1 MSDLKQAKCR
11 IMELEQEN
19 GRLKKRNRDAYSARK
34 EIKGELETIK
44 LKCKQANE
52 SADIT
57 RQKGA
62 TMYVYVK
69 WLTDRLHSIEGQ
81 DGQSLEDYDK
91 ALQGEFNERER

>member
-1 MSDLKQAKCR
+1 MNELKQAKCR

-34 EIKGELETIK
+34 EIKEELKTIE
-44 LKCKQANE
+44 LKCKKANDA
-52 SADIT
+52 ADII

-81 DGQSLEDYDK
+81 DGQTLEEYDK
-91 ALQGEFNERER
+91 SLQAEFNAR

>member
-1 MSDLKQAKCR
+1 MNDLKQAKCR

-19 GRLKKRNRDAYSARK
+19 SRLKKRKLDAYSARK
-34 EIKGELETIK
+34 EMKEELKAIE

-52 SADIT
+52 SADII

-69 WLTDRLHSIEGQ
+69 WPTDRLHSIEGQ

-91 ALQGEFNERER
+91 ALQGEFNERDR

>member
-1 MSDLKQAKCR
+1 MSNELKQAECR

-19 GRLKKRNRDAYSARK
+19 SRLKKRNRDAYSARK
-34 EIKGELETIK
+34 EIKGELETVK

-52 SADIT
+52 SADII

-81 DGQSLEDYDK
+81 DGQTLEEYEK
-91 ALQGEFNERER
+91 VLQAEFNAR